1 MIKKDSDDWLV
12 IQTLDGKELPKIKE
26 ALLRKLAQEDAV
38 IKKRAKS
45 VRKNKEARS

>member
-1 MIKKDSDDWLV
+1 MKKEQNDDWLV

-26 ALLRKLAQEDAV
+26 ALLRKIAQEDAD